1 MHLAAESRAQGLRI
15 IRAPVEQSPYSAN
28 YRHRPKVP
36 ITYYII
42 IIIIIF
48 ADYRH
53 RPKVSMGNGGGARTD
68 AT

>member
-1 MHLAAESRAQGLRI
+1 MHLAAESRVQGLRI
-15 IRAPVEQSPYSAN
+15 IRAPVEQSPYSAD

-42 IIIIIF
+42 IILIF

-53 RPKVSMGNGGGARTD
+53 RLKVPMGNGGGARTD